1 MFERFTAAAR
11 DAVLDAQ
18 QQAAQ
23 LRHTEIGAEH
33 LLLAVLDQDTAG
45 SRVLHSLGVDRAA
58 VAVRV
63 PAREVLDAQAL
74 QTLGI
79 DMDEVRGRIEAAFG
93 TGSLGTEP
101 TRGRWFRRS
110 AGLRHI
116 PFTRAAKKALEGT
129 LREAIALGQRHI
141 GTEHL
146 VLGLLAD
153 PDGIARQI
161 LAGTGVNP
169 DQQVVRTAVLREQDR
184 AA

>member
-1 MFERFTAAAR
+1 MFERFTSAAR
-11 DAVLDAQ
+11 DAVMDAQ

-33 LLLAVLDQDTAG
+33 LLLAVLDKDTAG
-45 SRVLHSLGVDRAA
+45 SRVLHSLGVNRAA
-58 VAVRV
+58 VAARV

-79 DMDEVRGRIEAAFG
+79 DMDEVRRRIEAAFG

-101 TRGRWFRRS
+101 THRRWFRRS
-110 AGLRHI
+110 AGPSHI
-116 PFTRAAKKALEGT
+116 PFTRAAKKALEGA
-129 LREAIALGQRHI
+129 LREAIALGHRRI

-146 VLGLLAD
+146 VLGLMRD

-161 LAGTGVNP
+161 LAATGVNP
-169 DQQVVRTAVLREQDR
+169 DQQVVRAAVLRELDP